1 MFKPELLVNNTKK
14 DENVLNSLLEEL
26 DNSKSFLFSV
36 AFITESG
43 LAMLKS
49 HFLDLKR
56 KGIKG
61 QILTSTYLN
70 FNHPKV
76 FKELLKIENVEV
88 RLTDL
93 EGFHAKGYIF
103 NHQTHYSLIVGS
115 SNITA
120 GALKMNHEWN
130 IKLNSHEDGE
140 IIQHFKDQFDEV
152 WNESQILTEQWIE
165 NYEKTYVPA
174 LNPKVEDKI
183 KDFPGQY
190 QVNTLEE
197 AIKIKHN
204 KMQEA
209 AIKEI
214 EAVRDAG
221 HDKGLVISATGTGK
235 TYLSAFDVRR
245 AAPKRMLFIVHREQ
259 ILRKAKEDFQKVM
272 GGISKDFGILSGT
285 TKETNAKYLFTTIQT
300 ISKKDTLSQFTADEF
315 DYILIDEVHKAGAAS
330 YLKVLDYFE
339 PEFLM

>member
-26 DNSKSFLFSV
+26 DKSKSFFFSV

-103 NHQTHYSLIVGS
+103 NQYTHYSYIVGS
-115 SNITA
+115 SNLTYET
-120 GALKMNHEWN
+120 LKMYH
-130 IKLNSHEDGE
+130 
-140 IIQHFKDQFDEV
+140 
-152 WNESQILTEQWIE
+152 
-165 NYEKTYVPA
+165 
-174 LNPKVEDKI
+174 
-183 KDFPGQY
+183 
-190 QVNTLEE
+190 
-197 AIKIKHN
+197 
-204 KMQEA
+204 
-209 AIKEI
+209 
-214 EAVRDAG
+214 
-221 HDKGLVISATGTGK
+221 
-235 TYLSAFDVRR
+235 
-245 AAPKRMLFIVHREQ
+245 
-259 ILRKAKEDFQKVM
+259 
-272 GGISKDFGILSGT
+272 
-285 TKETNAKYLFTTIQT
+285 
-300 ISKKDTLSQFTADEF
+300 
-315 DYILIDEVHKAGAAS
+315 
-330 YLKVLDYFE
+330 
-339 PEFLM
+339 